1 MIPLS
6 WAAGAVAV
14 ALAAGAVPAYVKGH
28 HDGYAELKSD
38 WDDQN
43 LREANEFSG
52 RLAEANAELQRLR
65 EADRARDAT
74 HEARI
79 RDIDR
84 RHHADLAGLR
94 NRAERAAVP
103 ASGAGAEACKGATGA
118 ELSRPDAEFLA
129 GLAARADELRAALE
143 RCQGGDVARDGTR
156 MDH

>member
-6 WAAGAVAV
+6 WALGGAAV
-14 ALAAGAVPAYVKGH
+14 ALAAGLACGYVKGH
-28 HDGYAELKSD
+28 HDGHAALKSD
-38 WDDQN
+38 WDDQQ
-43 LREANEFSG
+43 LRQANEFSG

-74 HEARI
+74 YEARI

-84 RHHADLAGLR
+84 RHHADTAGLR
-94 NRAERAAVP
+94 NRAERAAMP

-118 ELSRPDAEFLA
+118 QLSRPDAEFLA

-143 RCQGGDVARDGTR
+143 RCQGGDVARDGGR
-156 MDH
+156 LDH